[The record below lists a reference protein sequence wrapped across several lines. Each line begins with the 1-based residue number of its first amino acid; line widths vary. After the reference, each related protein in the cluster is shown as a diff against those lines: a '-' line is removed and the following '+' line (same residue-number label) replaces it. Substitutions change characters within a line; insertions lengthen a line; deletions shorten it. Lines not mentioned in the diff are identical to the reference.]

1 LHLVAARHSLAV
13 GSLGLGYT
21 LDYSR
26 TGLGLLRSRS
36 CLELSAGVTW

>member
-13 GSLGLGYT
+13 GSLGLGCN
-21 LDYSR
+21 LDYNH

-36 CLELSAGVTW
+36 CLELSADVT